1 MIRPRLRSGELIRT
15 VIANCS
21 ARLLAMLGLTLA
33 TVLVARIGGPAA
45 VGEYALLRMI
55 PGLVGVLC
63 VLGLPGALAYF
74 LAEPRRELPRLWPT
88 LMAIGAA
95 GALLGTIAWL
105 VASPLLARVFFPSE
119 PVWLIA
125 AAGATVPTQL
135 LLTLAKTSLQG
146 LEDRHGGD
154 VVIAAEE
161 LAFLPCYVL
170 PLVAGVHGLA
180 AIIIGLGL
188 ADVAVAVD
196 GWRRVSRRLGW
207 KRLGLAGNGRGWWGR
222 PDRALG
228 RQVASYGLRGQVGGL
243 ITLLNLRLDFAVL
256 GAMAGPAVLGAY
268 AVASKYAEL
277 LRLPGTAL
285 TWVFYPRL
293 AKLEPSEAATVA
305 RRMVRPAL
313 IGVLIAADPG
323 RAAGRA
329 GDADPVRRIV
339 RPRRDTGP
347 RPGRRDGAGRRLRGR
362 ERLSLRAWHSRPELV
377 GPGRRPGHHCGARS
391 APHPALRCTRCRHR
405 VDHGVPGDGRTPD
418 RLVAATQQ
426 ALVLPAPSGCRRDL
440 RRNAVKTAALDDLPR
455 AVDCRMF
462 RQPGRPRPLRRPPP
476 ASRTRPR
483 RPHHPTVRLPA
494 RTRW

>member
-33 TVLVARIGGPAA
+33 TVLVARIGGPSA

-105 VASPLLARVFFPSE
+105 AAAPLLARVFFPSE

-135 LLTLAKTSLQG
+135 LLTLSKTSLQG

-313 IGVLIAADPG
+313 VGVLIAAIPVALLSAPVMRILYGASFGPAVTPARVLVAGMVLAGGSGIASAYLYGRGTPG
-323 RAAGRA
+323 LNSLVLGVGLVITVALDLLLIPHFGALGAAIASTTAYLATDALLIGLLLRLSKPSSSRHRAA
-329 GDADPVRRIV
+329 
-339 RPRRDTGP
+339 
-347 RPGRRDGAGRRLRGR
+347 
-362 ERLSLRAWHSRPELV
+362 
-377 GPGRRPGHHCGARS
+377 
-391 APHPALRCTRCRHR
+391 
-405 VDHGVPGDGRTPD
+405 
-418 RLVAATQQ
+418 VAAT
-426 ALVLPAPSGCRRDL
+426 SGG
-440 RRNAVKTAALDDLPR
+440 TP
-455 AVDCRMF
+455 
-462 RQPGRPRPLRRPPP
+462 
-476 ASRTRPR
+476 
-483 RPHHPTVRLPA
+483 
-494 RTRW
+494 

>member
-33 TVLVARIGGPAA
+33 TVLVARIGGPSA

-105 VASPLLARVFFPSE
+105 AAAPLLARVFFPSE

-135 LLTLAKTSLQG
+135 LLTLSKTSLQG

-170 PLVAGVHGLA
+170 PLIAGVHGLA

-207 KRLGLAGNGRGWWGR
+207 KHLGLAGNGRGWWGR

-313 IGVLIAADPG
+313 IGVLIAAIPVALLAAPVMRILYGASFGPAVTPARVLVAGMVLAGGSGIASAYLYGRGTPG
-323 RAAGRA
+323 LNSLVLGVGLVITVALDLLLIPHFGALGAAIASTTAYLATDALLIGLLLRLSKPSSSRHRAA
-329 GDADPVRRIV
+329 
-339 RPRRDTGP
+339 
-347 RPGRRDGAGRRLRGR
+347 
-362 ERLSLRAWHSRPELV
+362 
-377 GPGRRPGHHCGARS
+377 
-391 APHPALRCTRCRHR
+391 
-405 VDHGVPGDGRTPD
+405 
-418 RLVAATQQ
+418 VAAT
-426 ALVLPAPSGCRRDL
+426 SGG
-440 RRNAVKTAALDDLPR
+440 TP
-455 AVDCRMF
+455 
-462 RQPGRPRPLRRPPP
+462 
-476 ASRTRPR
+476 
-483 RPHHPTVRLPA
+483 
-494 RTRW
+494 

>member
-33 TVLVARIGGPAA
+33 TVLVARIGGPSA

-105 VASPLLARVFFPSE
+105 AAAPLLARVFFPSE

-135 LLTLAKTSLQG
+135 LLTLSKTSLQG

-170 PLVAGVHGLA
+170 PLIAGVHGLA

-313 IGVLIAADPG
+313 IGVLIAAIPVALLAAPVMRILYGASFGPAVTPARVLVAGMVLAGGSGIASAYLYGRGTPG
-323 RAAGRA
+323 LNSLVLGVGLVITVALDLLLIPHFGALGAAIASTTAYLATDALLIGLLLRLSKPSSSRHRAA
-329 GDADPVRRIV
+329 
-339 RPRRDTGP
+339 
-347 RPGRRDGAGRRLRGR
+347 
-362 ERLSLRAWHSRPELV
+362 
-377 GPGRRPGHHCGARS
+377 
-391 APHPALRCTRCRHR
+391 
-405 VDHGVPGDGRTPD
+405 
-418 RLVAATQQ
+418 VAAT
-426 ALVLPAPSGCRRDL
+426 SGG
-440 RRNAVKTAALDDLPR
+440 TP
-455 AVDCRMF
+455 
-462 RQPGRPRPLRRPPP
+462 
-476 ASRTRPR
+476 
-483 RPHHPTVRLPA
+483 
-494 RTRW
+494 

>member
-1 MIRPRLRSGELIRT
+1 MIRQRPQAGELLRT
-15 VIANCS
+15 VAANCS

-33 TVLVARIGGPAA
+33 TILVARIGGPAA

-88 LMAIGAA
+88 LMAIGAV
-95 GALLGTIAWL
+95 GALLGTIAWV
-105 VASPLLARVFFPSE
+105 VASPLLARIFFPGE

-154 VVIAAEE
+154 FVIAAEE
-161 LAFLPCYVL
+161 LAFLPCYVV

-180 AIIIGLGL
+180 AIILGLGL
-188 ADVAVAVD
+188 ADLVVAVD

-207 KRLGLAGNGRGWWGR
+207 KRFGLAGKGRGWWGR
-222 PDRALG
+222 PERSLG

-293 AKLEPSEAATVA
+293 AKLEPSEAGAVA

-313 IGVLIAADPG
+313 FGVLFAAIPVALLSGPVMRILYGASFGAAVTPARVLVAGMVLAGASGIASAYLYGRGTPG
-323 RAAGRA
+323 LNSLVLGVGLVITVALDLLLIPHFGALGAAIASTTAYLTTDALLIGLLLRLSRPSSRSRAAVAVTSG
-329 GDADPVRRIV
+329 G
-339 RPRRDTGP
+339 
-347 RPGRRDGAGRRLRGR
+347 
-362 ERLSLRAWHSRPELV
+362 
-377 GPGRRPGHHCGARS
+377 
-391 APHPALRCTRCRHR
+391 
-405 VDHGVPGDGRTPD
+405 TP
-418 RLVAATQQ
+418 
-426 ALVLPAPSGCRRDL
+426 
-440 RRNAVKTAALDDLPR
+440 
-455 AVDCRMF
+455 
-462 RQPGRPRPLRRPPP
+462 
-476 ASRTRPR
+476 
-483 RPHHPTVRLPA
+483 
-494 RTRW
+494 

>member
-33 TVLVARIGGPAA
+33 TVLVARIGGPSA

-95 GALLGTIAWL
+95 GALLGPIAWL
-105 VASPLLARVFFPSE
+105 AAAPLLARVFFPSE

-135 LLTLAKTSLQG
+135 LLTLSKTSLQG

-313 IGVLIAADPG
+313 VGVLIAAIPVALLAAPVMRILYGASFGPAVTPARVLVAGMVLAGGSGIASAYLYGRGTPG
-323 RAAGRA
+323 LNSLVLGVGLVITVALDLLLIPHFGALGAAIASTTAYLATDALLIGLLLRLSKPSSSRHRAA
-329 GDADPVRRIV
+329 
-339 RPRRDTGP
+339 
-347 RPGRRDGAGRRLRGR
+347 
-362 ERLSLRAWHSRPELV
+362 
-377 GPGRRPGHHCGARS
+377 
-391 APHPALRCTRCRHR
+391 
-405 VDHGVPGDGRTPD
+405 
-418 RLVAATQQ
+418 VAAT
-426 ALVLPAPSGCRRDL
+426 SGG
-440 RRNAVKTAALDDLPR
+440 TP
-455 AVDCRMF
+455 
-462 RQPGRPRPLRRPPP
+462 
-476 ASRTRPR
+476 
-483 RPHHPTVRLPA
+483 
-494 RTRW
+494 

>member
-33 TVLVARIGGPAA
+33 TVLVARIGGPSA

-105 VASPLLARVFFPSE
+105 AAAPLLARVFFPSE

-135 LLTLAKTSLQG
+135 LLTLSKTSLQG

-161 LAFLPCYVL
+161 LAFLPCYLL

-207 KRLGLAGNGRGWWGR
+207 KHLGLAGNGRGWWGR

-313 IGVLIAADPG
+313 IGVLIAAIPVALLAAPVMRILYGASFGPAVTPARVLVAGMVLAGGSGIASAYLYGRGTPG
-323 RAAGRA
+323 LNSLVLGVGLVITVALDLLLIPHFGALGAAIASTTAYLATDALLIGLLLRLSKPSSSRHRAA
-329 GDADPVRRIV
+329 
-339 RPRRDTGP
+339 
-347 RPGRRDGAGRRLRGR
+347 
-362 ERLSLRAWHSRPELV
+362 
-377 GPGRRPGHHCGARS
+377 
-391 APHPALRCTRCRHR
+391 
-405 VDHGVPGDGRTPD
+405 
-418 RLVAATQQ
+418 VAAT
-426 ALVLPAPSGCRRDL
+426 SGG
-440 RRNAVKTAALDDLPR
+440 TP
-455 AVDCRMF
+455 
-462 RQPGRPRPLRRPPP
+462 
-476 ASRTRPR
+476 
-483 RPHHPTVRLPA
+483 
-494 RTRW
+494 